1 MCIRDR
7 ICNCHRC
14 ATGTF
19 RAKCNS
25 HNPVKVCHVPVHV
38 AQTSAS
44 LILRLVTAIWE
55 PSDDSPFSKICPIDF
70 FPRVTSI
77 KRITISS
84 RWSSFLSI
92 GSNNK
97 FIHAD
102 ISTSFRH
109 FFSYR
114 YSKVFLLLLIVNQVS
129 FTTIYERLLVNVTS
143 YIVSHLLKRK
153 QLFNRKRTS
162 NASTTLFLWSL

>member
-44 LILRLVTAIWE
+44 LILRLVTAIRE
-55 PSDDSPFSKICPIDF
+55 PSDHTPFSKICPIDF

-84 RWSSFLSI
+84 PWSSFLSI
-92 GSNNK
+92 GSNNE

-114 YSKVFLLLLIVNQVS
+114 YSKVFLLLPIVNQIPRYTSV
-129 FTTIYERLLVNVTS
+129 LLVNVTS
-143 YIVSHLLKRK
+143 YIVPRLLKRK
-153 QLFNRKRTS
+153 QLFNRKRIS